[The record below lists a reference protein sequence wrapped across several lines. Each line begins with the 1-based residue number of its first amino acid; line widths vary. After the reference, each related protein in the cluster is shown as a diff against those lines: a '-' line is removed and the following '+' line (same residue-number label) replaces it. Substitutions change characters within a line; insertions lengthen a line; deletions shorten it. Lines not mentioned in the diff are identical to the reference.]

1 MGPTWPMGPTIGW
14 KQNRQLGPM
23 HQKSSMT
30 RQLAQLTFHAPSP
43 MSCTLRT
50 ISSPF
55 PPLWFGALSQFGGP
69 DQSVMMAIL
78 VNRKILVLCNL
89 PDIVNSLRHWMWHY
103 LDIGSFDIA
112 RYDGFGRYRLDKKA
126 PQWRQLRAQ
135 DSSSWW
141 WLSCCSE
148 PQQRKAALYKPT
160 HKLVL
165 VHFKIYFSLSD
176 MSQRQQAPFRSQ
188 LGLELIKMSIRFLPA
203 HGKTSSIQFGL
214 IRSQL
219 FCERPQ
225 RGKFSKVLLWTPKI
239 PVSNQVLNSW
249 LDEDSEDN
257 RIVIIKKPLLDL

>member
-1 MGPTWPMGPTIGW
+1 MLTLPPTRQWPFKLGFLRVIFSFILVPTGNLCIISCHIHQSKRPTRPTEPTKSMGPTWPMGPTIGW

-69 DQSVMMAIL
+69 DESSVMMAIL

-160 HKLVL
+160 HQPTGLG
-165 VHFKIYFSLSD
+165 SL
-176 MSQRQQAPFRSQ
+176 
-188 LGLELIKMSIRFLPA
+188 
-203 HGKTSSIQFGL
+203 
-214 IRSQL
+214 
-219 FCERPQ
+219 
-225 RGKFSKVLLWTPKI
+225 
-239 PVSNQVLNSW
+239 
-249 LDEDSEDN
+249 
-257 RIVIIKKPLLDL
+257 

>member
-69 DQSVMMAIL
+69 DESVMMAIL

-135 DSSSWW
+135 DSSSWSDSAVRRNKER
-141 WLSCCSE
+141 LRFIF
-148 PQQRKAALYKPT
+148 QPT
-160 HKLVL
+160 NQLVL
-165 VHFKIYFSLSD
+165 DQLKICQASPHTSYLS
-176 MSQRQQAPFRSQ
+176 Q
-188 LGLELIKMSIRFLPA
+188 
-203 HGKTSSIQFGL
+203 T
-214 IRSQL
+214 
-219 FCERPQ
+219 PQ
-225 RGKFSKVLLWTPKI
+225 T
-239 PVSNQVLNSW
+239 VSV
-249 LDEDSEDN
+249 
-257 RIVIIKKPLLDL
+257 